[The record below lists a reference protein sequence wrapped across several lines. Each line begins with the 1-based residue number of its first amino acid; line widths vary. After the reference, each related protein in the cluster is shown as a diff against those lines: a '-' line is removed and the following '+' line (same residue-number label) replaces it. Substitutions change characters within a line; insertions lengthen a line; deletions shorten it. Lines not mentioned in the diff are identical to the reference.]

1 MGNLL
6 PYPLHVTGTRSESDS
21 EMSQI
26 SLMTPGPA
34 LFVRLPMA
42 SPAAGRELDGG
53 AALKEGV
60 ELYDAN
66 LDFYKRVLFDAGALH
81 RRLQAVRNRQ
91 KTGGYQKAAPWAAK
105 TAEDVVSRPGRW
117 RKMAAE
123 AGQILDRLLSEKL
136 YPAAVLAGKISTLH
150 ELLLMVSAAFCPTR
164 IGWGWICCPTVKEDA
179 EAGVFAADPG
189 VNPFLEL
196 ADNAFAARILDGPW
210 ASVVFDAASPAQCPA
225 ALTLSKWC
233 RRKIPGLTR
242 LLKAP
247 GDIAEPISAFFDG
260 ILETEKNFGA
270 PDSSASPQTGQ
281 TAEAFA
287 SRLVRWRAGQKDLG
301 PLAEAL
307 QISARAGA
315 WNHLELLDSPPLD
328 SQAPETSPLEAVH
341 SWCRWE
347 QGAAAAAGA
356 RQHWPKTA
364 SGYRGVAALAGV
376 PLWCILQDAFLLAPL
391 LEKMTAAELRRWRFD
406 GETGTGFRLGDELS
420 YRFLP
425 PAELLPEEMDE
436 VCRMVLAGG
445 SVKERWVR
453 HNLERAF
460 LIGIVTERGVIV
472 ANSSL
477 KHPRQEYIEQVGR
490 QTGINLSGFL
500 ERGYTSVRPE
510 YRGLGIGTRLLA
522 GLTARAQE
530 EKIFSIIGEDNI
542 ATQKIA
548 LRNRTKKVASFH
560 SRALGKPVGV
570 WMPESIADA
579 LAKE

>member
-1 MGNLL
+1 MK
-6 PYPLHVTGTRSESDS
+6 
-21 EMSQI
+21 QK
-26 SLMTPGPA
+26 SLTTPGPA

-42 SPAAGRELDGG
+42 SPAAGHEIDGG
-53 AALKEGV
+53 AALQEGGD
-60 ELYDAN
+60 LYDAN
-66 LDFYKRVLFDAGALH
+66 LDFYRRVLFDAGALH
-81 RRLQAVRNRQ
+81 RRLEAVRSRQ
-91 KTGGYQKAAPWAAK
+91 RSGGYRGAAPWAAR
-105 TAEDVVSRPGRW
+105 TAGDVVSRPDRW
-117 RKMAAE
+117 EKMAAE
-123 AGQILDRLLSEKL
+123 AGQILHRLLSEEPC
-136 YPAAVLAGKISTLH
+136 PAAVLAGKVSTLH

-164 IGWGWICCPTVKEDA
+164 IGWGWICCPTVKGDA
-179 EAGVFAADPG
+179 EAGAFAVDPG

-196 ADNAFAARILDGPW
+196 AEKAFAARISDGAW
-210 ASVVFDAASPAQCPA
+210 STVVFDAPSPAQCPA

-247 GDIAEPISAFFDG
+247 EDIAAPISAFFDG
-260 ILETEKNFGA
+260 ILETEKTFGA
-270 PDSSASPQTGQ
+270 SDSSDPPKKGQ
-281 TAEAFA
+281 TAEALA
-287 SRLVRWRAGQKDLG
+287 SRVVRWRAGQRDLG

-307 QISARAGA
+307 QKSARSGA
-315 WNHLELLDSPPLD
+315 WNHLELLGSPPPD
-328 SQAPETSPLEAVH
+328 SQAPEPPPLEAVH

-356 RQHWPKTA
+356 RQHWPETA

-376 PLWCILQDAFLLAPL
+376 PLWCVLQDPFLLVPL
-391 LEKMTAAELRRWRFD
+391 LEKMTAAELGRWRFE
-406 GETGTGFRLGDELS
+406 GQTGTGFRLGDELN
-420 YRFLP
+420 YRYLP
-425 PAELLPEEMDE
+425 PGELLPEEMNE

-477 KHPRQEYIEQVGR
+477 KHPRQEYIDQVGR
-490 QTGINLSGFL
+490 QTGIDLSGFL

-522 GLTARAQE
+522 GLTARAQGK
-530 EKIFSIIGEDNI
+530 KIFSIIGEDNL

-548 LRNRTKKVASFH
+548 LRNRTKKVAVFH
-560 SRALGKPVGV
+560 SRALQKPVGV
-570 WMPESIADA
+570 WMPEAVADA
-579 LAKE
+579 ICKK